1 MIKRETFFD
10 LDLSEFEHAK
20 KYAQLLNSDSDKL
33 LISANNKTVDD
44 LLNKS
49 IKMGTLNFKH
59 NNKYFDVAFRN
70 ISGNTFAF
78 YPETRTVIIGASSLE
93 RLLR

>member
-1 MIKRETFFD
+1 MIKKESFFE
-10 LDLSEFEHAK
+10 LDLSKFEHAK
-20 KYAQLLNSDSDKL
+20 KYAQLLNSDPSDL
-33 LISANNKTVDD
+33 LVTANTKTVED

-49 IKMGTLNFKH
+49 IKMGTLNLKH
-59 NNKYFDVAFRN
+59 NNEYFDVAFRN

-78 YPETRTVIIGASSLE
+78 YADTNTVIIGSSSLD

>member
-20 KYAQLLNSDSDKL
+20 KYAQLLNSDPDKL

-59 NNKYFDVAFRN
+59 NNKYFNVAFRN

-78 YPETRTVIIGASSLE
+78 YPENRTVIIGASSLE
-93 RLLR
+93 RLLQ